1 MMRSLKYLAGLILIV
16 LILMFTWSKFKHK
29 IPTVSNTQNT
39 SKQII
44 SSSTDSPQIISTI
57 PDPLDNSI
65 VPADQIIQITFNK
78 PLQNAPELKTRIE
91 PKIDY
96 KIELSQDRK
105 TAKIIPA
112 KLYDLGATYTFFI
125 SPESKFDGGGSLDGG
140 KVFHF
145 RTVRYTGV

>member
-1 MMRSLKYLAGLILIV
+1 MKNKLLTILAIIILGLILV
-16 LILMFTWSKFKHK
+16 LNI
-29 IPTVSNTQNT
+29 NRQNNAAPNQ
-39 SKQII
+39 SAAQNP
-44 SSSTDSPQIISTI
+44 SSIKSDSPQIISTV

-78 PLQNAPELKTRIE
+78 PLQNAPEFKTRIE

-96 KIELSQDRK
+96 KIELSSDRK
-105 TAKIIPA
+105 TAKIVPA
-112 KLYDLGATYTFFI
+112 KPYDLGATYTFFI

-145 RTVRYTGV
+145 RTVKYTGV